1 MIKTEQFTVRG
12 KTTQFTTIDD
22 YQSIVAA
29 IEARDAFHDGTI
41 EHISHDS
48 DCTSIAF
55 HHYEDPEHKIYT
67 LVFEGSVELQ
77 MNYDAQL
84 RVIYEISLTNGDGV
98 EVVFDGTGIIV
109 KAEIVRLTM
118 KELINE

>member
-1 MIKTEQFTVRG
+1 MTKTEQITVRG

-22 YQSIVAA
+22 YQNIVDA